1 MRKALEISAYAIGGL
16 SLIVLA
22 NQIRK
27 TKNSGVGFLTSS
39 RRMGIRVG
47 KSDKGLNQPY
57 TDKNIKQF
65 LDFWK
70 GLDKE
75 YKTNWYKAVWE
86 SENGNDTPFFYV
98 SNKKFK
104 TKGGRIA

>member
-1 MRKALEISAYAIGGL
+1 MRKALEISAYTVGVL
-16 SLIVLA
+16 SIIVLA

-47 KSDKGLNQPY
+47 KSDKALNEPY
-57 TDKNIKQF
+57 T
-65 LDFWK
+65 
-70 GLDKE
+70 DKE

-104 TKGGRIA
+104 TKGGRTA

>member
-1 MRKALEISAYAIGGL
+1 MRKALEISAYVIGGL
-16 SLIVLA
+16 SIVVLA

-27 TKNSGVGFLTSS
+27 TKNSGVGFLTST

-47 KSDKGLNQPY
+47 KSDKALNEPY
-57 TDKNIKQF
+57 TDENIKQF

-75 YKTNWYKAVWE
+75 YKINWYKAVWE

-98 SNKKFK
+98 GSKKLK
-104 TKGGRIA
+104 TKGGRAA

>member
-1 MRKALEISAYAIGGL
+1 MRKALEISAYVIGGL

-47 KSDKGLNQPY
+47 KSDKGLNKPY
-57 TDKNIKQF
+57 TDENIKEW
-65 LDFWK
+65 LEFWK
-70 GLDKE
+70 ELGKE

-86 SENGNDTPFFYV
+86 SENGNDTPFFYAG
-98 SNKKFK
+98 NKKFK
-104 TKGGRIA
+104 TKGGKAA